1 MKAHWENL
9 EQRWLGFSMR
19 ERGLLLA
26 TAIILPLLGIYVSFL
41 EPDLIKLQ
49 KVQKEIKNAQRS
61 NADQELILHTLESKG
76 VPDPNSQVRKELDAL
91 QQRLLRVNHEVS
103 VLSRDL
109 VSPEEMLGLL
119 NSVLD
124 TRQGLRVLSAKSL
137 EVELLTLD
145 LKAADEQPIK
155 ETAPAAAPS
164 QVYLHP
170 FEMELEGS
178 YKQLY
183 RYLQRLEA
191 LHQGFFWDE
200 LEFVI
205 EEHPVAK
212 VRLKVY
218 TLSTDERW
226 LGA

>member
-1 MKAHWENL
+1 MKAHWETL

-26 TAIILPLLGIYVSFL
+26 TAVILPLLWIYVSFL
-41 EPDLIKLQ
+41 EPSLIELDR
-49 KVQKEIKNAQRS
+49 VQKDIRSAQRG
-61 NADQELILHTLESKG
+61 NADQELILRTLEGKG
-76 VPDPNSQVRKELDAL
+76 IPDPNSQVRKELAAL
-91 QQRLLRVNHEVS
+91 QQRLRRVDQEVG
-103 VLSRDL
+103 VLSQDL
-109 VSPEEMLGLL
+109 VEPQQMLSLL

-137 EVELLTLD
+137 DVELLSLD
-145 LKAADEQPIK
+145 LKADADQPIK
-155 ETAPAAAPS
+155 EEAES
-164 QVYLHP
+164 KSLNKVYLHP

-191 LHQGFFWDE
+191 LHSGFFWDE

-205 EEHPVAK
+205 EEHPQAR

-218 TLSTDERW
+218 TLSTSERW